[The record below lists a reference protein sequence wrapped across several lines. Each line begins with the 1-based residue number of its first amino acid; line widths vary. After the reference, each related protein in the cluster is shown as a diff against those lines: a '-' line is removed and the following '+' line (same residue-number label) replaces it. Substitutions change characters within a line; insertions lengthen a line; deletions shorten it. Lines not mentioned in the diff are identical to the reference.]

1 MVKCRT
7 GDRYG
12 KTDDDNNFNIYNL
25 DISKNISD
33 VSYLDKVSDND
44 YSSVDEVI
52 RLSSNI
58 KKEKVKVKINE

>member
-12 KTDDDNNFNIYNL
+12 KTDDDNNFNVYNL
-25 DISKNISD
+25 DISKNILD
-33 VSYLDKVSDND
+33 VSYLDKVSDSD